1 MSLLRTLSLAF
12 FILFLSLAG
21 SAWAQDNPPQPI
33 AVVSL
38 VWGEVTIKHANA
50 DYQPARWLEPVYAD
64 DWIKTTGPGSKILIT
79 YFFDNHQEVLPEDT
93 VATATPAGLRVD
105 SGKPVRQDKAR
116 NPFGAGGVQSPF
128 VYTKTLSQDDF
139 RGADDPD
146 AMQREAN
153 FLKASVVSHFPPTF
167 SWPPSP
173 GCKNYMLTIQDAAGN
188 VMLSRKLQPTT
199 RSYKLQQQEASKL
212 FKGTVYTWGVTDD
225 AGNVVVSPYSFM
237 LLSQKQDDWLSSNRK
252 SYDNKV
258 KRGQLQRSDRT
269 DRLLV
274 GAQLVQVG
282 DVLSQAK
289 EMAKED
295 PNNPLVYRVLTRA
308 YLYKGCP
315 AHAKQAH
322 DKEIELG
329 GIDPIGP

>member
-1 MSLLRTLSLAF
+1 LRTLATALLLFCLFTILAPTPQ
-12 FILFLSLAG
+12 
-21 SAWAQDNPPQPI
+21 AQTAPQPI

-38 VWGEVTIKHANA
+38 VWGEVTIKHADA
-50 DYQPARWLEPVYAD
+50 DYKPARWLEPIFAGDFV
-64 DWIKTTGPGSKILIT
+64 KTTGPGSKLLIT
-79 YFFDNHQEVLPEDT
+79 YFFDNHQEVLPQDAE
-93 VATATPAGLRVD
+93 ATATPAGLRAT
-105 SGKPVRQDKAR
+105 SGGPVRQDAAR
-116 NPFGAGGVQSPF
+116 NPFGSGGVESPF
-128 VYTKTLSQDDF
+128 VYTKNLSADDF
-139 RGADDPD
+139 VGADDPN

-153 FLKASVVSHFPPTF
+153 FLKGSVIAHFPPTF
-167 SWPPSP
+167 SWPASP
-173 GCKNYMLTIQDAAGN
+173 GTKGYTLTILDAAKN
-188 VMLSRKLQPTT
+188 VMLSRKLQATT

-225 AGNVVVSPYSFM
+225 AGNVVLAPYPFM
-237 LLSQKQDDWLSSNRK
+237 LLSRPQDDWLSENHK
-252 SYDNKV
+252 DYDGKV

-295 PNNPLVYRVLTRA
+295 PNNPQVYRVLTRA
-308 YLYKGCP
+308 YLLKGCP

-322 DKEIELG
+322 DREIELG
-329 GIDPIGP
+329 GIDPVGR